1 MRAHTSFY
9 SLLAA
14 AALSATAAAPAIA
27 QQSATPG
34 FVRLV
39 ANTASSADAPRA
51 TRTLATYDFNSS
63 VFGMPNRVT
72 VVDSA
77 GTLVA
82 TFRARG
88 ENTDQPMRVAVADRN
103 ILLEGETV
111 RGKLKIVLF
120 DQNDR
125 VSTGAI
131 LGTWEL
137 GALQG
142 ELRARAVR

>member
-14 AALSATAAAPAIA
+14 AALSATAAASATA

-39 ANTASSADAPRA
+39 ATTATSADAPRA
-51 TRTLATYDFNSS
+51 VRTLATYDFNSS
-63 VFGMPNRVT
+63 VFGMPSRVT

-88 ENTDQPMRVAVADRN
+88 DNADQPMRVAVTDRDV
-103 ILLEGETV
+103 LLEGETV
-111 RGKLKIVLF
+111 RGRLKIRLY

-125 VSTGAI
+125 VSAGAVI
-131 LGTWEL
+131 GNWEL
-137 GALQG
+137 GSLQG